1 MRFQS
6 QKVARNNIIYQQY
19 LPQSPRECLVTT
31 MVRASPLGHNMAY
44 KGTRIEE
51 PKRFSYL
58 FVMVVMAIFN
68 PRRLTLQ
75 PSKCG
80 WNMSK
85 SWGDSNGQRCWRSSS
100 LVGSFPSSRI
110 CSPTQRAIQATW
122 PPPCRTADPGAS
134 IFLPNFRPPSF
145 RPAYISTTW
154 RKQTAQASSPSN
166 KFFFF

>member
-1 MRFQS
+1 MPIVWKPVDFVDKKTKTKKKMRFQS

-31 MVRASPLGHNMAY
+31 MVRASPLGHNMAH

-58 FVMVVMAIFN
+58 FVTVVMAIFN

-80 WNMSK
+80 
-85 SWGDSNGQRCWRSSS
+85 
-100 LVGSFPSSRI
+100 
-110 CSPTQRAIQATW
+110 
-122 PPPCRTADPGAS
+122 
-134 IFLPNFRPPSF
+134 
-145 RPAYISTTW
+145 
-154 RKQTAQASSPSN
+154 
-166 KFFFF
+166 